1 MPAQEPAPEKKG
13 LFGQS
18 AKEPSAPSID
28 PNLINQI
35 NDVSRRLRI
44 AEENY
49 SNLRKKTQ
57 LTDQNMLK
65 SNKRI
70 DTEIKAINEDTKE
83 IRREIEDIN
92 SKIGQIA
99 KELQIFA
106 KKDEVKTLQKY
117 VNLWEPIKFVTHDQ
131 VENIVRDIIE
141 EK

>member
-1 MPAQEPAPEKKG
+1 MTDQEQSPEKKG

-18 AKEPSAPSID
+18 SKAPPAPSID
-28 PNLINQI
+28 PSLINQI

-83 IRREIEDIN
+83 IRKDMEEIN
-92 SKIGQIA
+92 NQIGQIA

-117 VNLWEPIKFVTHDQ
+117 VNLWEPIKFVTQEQ
-131 VENIVRDIIE
+131 VERIVRD
-141 EK
+141 

>member
-1 MPAQEPAPEKKG
+1 MPAQEPAPEKKR

-18 AKEPSAPSID
+18 SKEPPAPSID

-83 IRREIEDIN
+83 IRKEIGDIN

-106 KKDEVKTLQKY
+106 KKDDVKTLQKY

>member
-1 MPAQEPAPEKKG
+1 MPVQEPAPEKKG
-13 LFGQS
+13 LFGGS
-18 AKEPSAPSID
+18 SKSPIAPSID
-28 PNLINQI
+28 LNLINQI

-65 SNKRI
+65 SHKRI
-70 DTEIKAINEDTKE
+70 DVEIKTINEDIKE
-83 IRREIEDIN
+83 VRRDIN
-92 SKIGQIA
+92 EINGKIGQVA

-106 KKDEVKTLQKY
+106 KKDDVKTLQKY
-117 VNLWEPIKFVTHDQ
+117 VNLWEPIKFTTHDQ
-131 VENIVRDIIE
+131 VEKIVRDIIE